1 MRQLKYGVFTPEFCT
16 DLASYGLVMSCCIL
30 VSFVVVLFGFYEGD
44 FGHDC
49 NIEYSDS
56 CKGVFRARA
65 TAYTTM
71 MWIFLLF
78 AWELTDSRRSM
89 FDGINK
95 DVKAWA
101 WRFWRNQFLF
111 WSVVLGFVLTVA
123 TLYIPVIDDVVFMHK
138 GITWEWAVVVIA
150 MICFVAAAETYK
162 FIKRGYFRRI
172 GQGPEKSE
180 DEDGYASGQSSSENA
195 SA

>member
-1 MRQLKYGVFTPEFCT
+1 
-16 DLASYGLVMSCCIL
+16 
-30 VSFVVVLFGFYEGD
+30 
-44 FGHDC
+44 
-49 NIEYSDS
+49 
-56 CKGVFRARA
+56 
-65 TAYTTM
+65 M

-89 FDGINK
+89 FDGITK

-101 WRFWRNQFLF
+101 HRFWRNQFLF

-150 MICFVAAAETYK
+150 MICFVSAAETYK
-162 FIKRGYFRRI
+162 FIKRAYFRKI
-172 GQGPEKSE
+172 GQGPEKTE
-180 DEDGYASGQSSSENA
+180 EEDGYASGQSSENA